1 MNKIVSAVN
10 AFVADEN
17 GSTAIEYG
25 LIATLVRVFIV
36 AVVTG
41 LGTQLK
47 VVFNKVITALDG
59 AAIG

>member
-1 MNKIVSAVN
+1 MNKIVSAVKT
-10 AFVADEN
+10 FVADEN

-25 LIATLVRVFIV
+25 LIASLVGVVIV

-47 VVFNKVITALDG
+47 AVFNKVVVGLGG
-59 AAIG
+59 ATIP